1 MTHEL
6 LIGKNRSMFGV
17 EFRIAPDGIVVVP
30 KLKRTAMNSTR
41 SLTDVLSSRAGNFRT
56 AWKRM
61 CGDNSRAI
69 HLRREDGLCYNL
81 RPEGNEMQMVDRL
94 KPLGLLVLR
103 LGVAAIFLSTGYDKL
118 FGAPG
123 KWLAWFPKQGFPS
136 YFAYIAGSLELF
148 GGFLLVLGL
157 LTRITGLLLAI
168 QMAIA
173 VWKVSLPHSG
183 IYNVEA
189 YGLPL
194 MLGVACFAL
203 FTVGAGMLSVD
214 GATFERTGKAKA
226 KA

>member
-1 MTHEL
+1 
-6 LIGKNRSMFGV
+6 
-17 EFRIAPDGIVVVP
+17 
-30 KLKRTAMNSTR
+30 
-41 SLTDVLSSRAGNFRT
+41 
-56 AWKRM
+56 
-61 CGDNSRAI
+61 
-69 HLRREDGLCYNL
+69 
-81 RPEGNEMQMVDRL
+81 MQIFEKL

-123 KWLAWFPKQGFPS
+123 NWLAWFPKQGFPS

-148 GGFLLVLGL
+148 GGLLLVLGL
-157 LTRITGLLLAI
+157 LTRMVGLLLAI
-168 QMAIA
+168 QMGIA

-183 IYNVEA
+183 IYNVEG

-214 GATFERTGKAKA
+214 GATFERAGKAKA
-226 KA
+226 KD